1 MKKIILQFFYIACIS
16 LLIFSIP
23 LFAQTKLGDAQIGIP
38 QAGAIGISRTTDE
51 IMQLERSTAALQLN
65 RPPRLSVEHEVERD
79 DLTQNPESPEVDR
92 FPAGD
97 PADKSQPRINSIT
110 SPQTLGLTFL
120 GATLADANA
129 FPPDV
134 MGMVGSTQFIVA
146 INGRIRSFNKT
157 TGAAD
162 GVLNADMDV
171 FFSTVMSTQSGT
183 FTSDPRIRYDRITG
197 RWFVIIIDV
206 PAGTGTIA
214 NRLLIAVSNTSTI
227 AGGTVWTYFYFVP
240 NASQFADYPTLGI
253 DKNALYIGFNMFT
266 LSGSYAGTIGYV
278 VKKSSILASGP
289 IVATSLG
296 TFATSS
302 GVGPFT
308 PQGIDN
314 FDTTATEGYF
324 IGCDNA
330 SYGLLQIRRVSNPGG
345 TPTVSGNLSIT
356 VPTTDASITVP
367 HLGNTGGSS
376 GYLDALDDRLFAAVI
391 RNGRLWTSHNISVN
405 SSGVASS
412 GDRNGSRWYEIG
424 TLTTTPALIQSGTVY
439 DNSSNVRN
447 YWIPSVNI
455 SGQGHIAM
463 GFSTAGTNER
473 INGGT
478 IGRLAT
484 DVTGTMQTPVLY
496 TSSSTA
502 YNPASDP
509 GDATYGRR
517 WGDYSYT
524 SVDPND
530 DMTMW
535 TIQEYC
541 SSTDNWGVQV
551 VKLIAP
557 PPATAASTS
566 PSSVNTN
573 TSNINV
579 TITGT
584 SSSGSGF
591 FDPGPVFSNRLAATV
606 NGGGLTVNSVT
617 FTDATHLT
625 INISVAA
632 GATPGART
640 ITVTNPDG
648 QSATSATGILTINN
662 VSCPTITM
670 APTTLLNAAAGSAYS
685 QTITASGGASPYTY
699 ALTSGSLPSG
709 ITLSSAGLI
718 SGTSSFGGTF
728 NFTITA
734 TDNNTCTGLQAYTLT
749 VTGCSQI
756 TVAPNSLP
764 SGTIGTAYSQTI
776 SASGGTSPYSY
787 SVTTGALPVGLTLV
801 SSTGVI
807 SGTPTVT
814 GTSNFT
820 ITATDA
826 NTCTASQAYSIVINC
841 VAITLSPTTL
851 PSGTTNVA
859 YSQTITATGG
869 TAPYTFAVTSGT
881 LPTGLTLSV
890 GGVLSGTPTVAG
902 TSSIT
907 ITATDANACTG
918 SRAYTLTITA
928 PSSSSTSLTTLGV
941 AYSQDFN
948 ALAISGTSSTVPS
961 GWAFSETGTN
971 ANTTYSAGTGSSNS
985 GDTWSYGPSSNT
997 DRAFGGLQSSNLV
1010 STIGA
1015 NFTNNTGSSIT
1026 SLDIS
1031 YYGEEWRLGT
1041 RSRFDTLKF
1050 QYSMDAT
1057 SLTTGMWTSVN
1068 SLNYITTDTSGV
1080 AGLRD
1085 GNTIRS
1091 SIIGTIPGL
1100 NISNGSI
1107 FWIKWLDANATS
1119 SDDGLA
1125 VDDFLLTPQGAAPT
1139 NPSVVGTANPSTVV
1153 AGNSILLTATVTPG
1167 TNPASTGIVANG
1179 NLSSIGG
1186 SVSQLFY
1193 DDGTHG
1199 DATGSDNIFSNQ
1211 ATVSI
1216 GATPGSKSLRVY
1228 VTDAQARADSTD
1240 ISLTVNALPTNPSV
1254 VGTANPSTVAA
1265 GTSTLL
1271 TATVTLGTNPT
1282 STGIGVTG
1290 NLSSIGGSV
1299 SQLFYD
1305 DGTHGDITVS
1315 DNIFS
1320 YQTTVSVGTIPGLK
1334 SLRVYVTDAQSRT
1347 DSTNISLTVNSQ
1359 TCPTVT
1365 LSPSTLSNAF
1375 VGISYNQNITSTGGK
1390 TPYTYAVT
1398 AGILTSGLSLS
1409 SAGELSGTPSS
1420 LGSSTFTITATDSNG
1435 CSGSNEYT
1443 LQVSCPT
1450 LIINPAGL
1458 TGDSV
1463 GETFSQIL
1471 NAAGGTAPYSFVV
1484 TGGALPDSLEL
1495 SPSGVL
1501 AGKLKVAGNYNFTVN
1516 VTDLNGCTANKS
1528 YSLIVYEV
1536 TLGIQVPFT
1545 ASWNLLSIP
1554 VTGSNGLVSVL
1565 FPTAVSEAFA
1575 FTLGGYLGG
1584 DHMIP
1589 GFGYW
1594 LKFNSTDTASI
1605 AGLPIEDDTVDVN
1618 AGWNLIGSISQS
1630 IPVSGVSGL
1639 GTTIQSDLFGY
1650 NNIYSVIDTIKP
1662 GTAFWVKVDAVGKL
1676 RLSRSLGMAGI
1687 NTKQT
1692 QSDKKYEMLDHLEFV
1707 DARGLH
1713 QSLYFGSEENRTS
1726 ANQHFE
1732 LPPTPPAG
1740 AFDVR
1745 FASQQMVEVFSSQ
1758 IQKSQ
1763 KQSII
1768 ISSEAYPVTVK
1779 WEVLPNTSQRYKLQI
1794 QDGKKIVKDVPLSGV
1809 GSIRLEDSEIKKLN
1823 LVLRNNS
1830 SVPLRFALH
1839 QNYPNPFNPITTIE
1853 YQLPVESRV
1862 SVKIF
1867 NVLGQ
1872 VIQVLKDEIQS
1883 AGYESVDWNASDIA
1897 SGLYFYKLEATST
1910 SDPNIQFTQI
1920 RKMLLLK

>member
-1 MKKIILQFFYIACIS
+1 MKKIILPFFYIAYIS
-16 LLIFSIP
+16 LLIFSTP
-23 LFAQTKLGDAQIGIP
+23 LVAQRKLSDAQIGIP
-38 QAGAIGISRTTDE
+38 QAGAIGVTRTTDE
-51 IMQLERSTAALQLN
+51 IMQMERSTAALQLN
-65 RPPRLSVEHEVERD
+65 RPPRFSVEREVERE
-79 DLTQNPESPEVDR
+79 DLPQNPESPEVDR
-92 FPAGD
+92 FPADD
-97 PADKSQPRINSIT
+97 PAEKSQPRINSIT

-134 MGMVGSTQFIVA
+134 MGTVGPTQFIVA

-157 TGAAD
+157 TGIAD
-162 GVLNADMDV
+162 GVLNADMDI
-171 FFSTVMSTQSGT
+171 FFSSVMSSQTGT

-206 PAGTGTIA
+206 PAGTGAVA

-227 AGGTVWTYFYFVP
+227 TGGTVWTYFYFVP

-302 GVGPFT
+302 GAGPFT

-314 FDTTATEGYF
+314 FDTTSTEGYF

-356 VPTTDASITVP
+356 VPTTSASKTVP
-367 HLGNTGGSS
+367 HLGNTGGTS

-424 TLTTTPALIQSGTVY
+424 SLTTTPTLIQSGTVY
-439 DNSSNVRN
+439 DNSINVRN

-478 IGRLAT
+478 VGRLVT
-484 DVTGTMQTPVLY
+484 DAAGTMQTPVLY

-557 PPATAASTS
+557 LPATAVSAS

-584 SSSGSGF
+584 ASGGSAF
-591 FDPGPVFSNRLAATV
+591 FDPGSAFPNRLSAVV
-606 NGGGLTVNSVT
+606 NGSGVIVNSVT
-617 FTDATHLT
+617 YTDATHLT

-632 GATPGART
+632 GATAGAHT

-648 QSATSATGILTINN
+648 QSTTSATGILTINN
-662 VSCPTITM
+662 VSCPTITLS
-670 APTTLLNAAAGSAYS
+670 PTTLPDAAAGSAYS
-685 QTITASGGASPYTY
+685 QTVSTSGGASPYTY
-699 ALTSGSLPSG
+699 AVTSGTLPGG

-718 SGTSSFGGTF
+718 SGTASFGGTF

-749 VTGCSQI
+749 VTGCPQV
-756 TVAPNSLP
+756 TVAPSSLP

-776 SASGGTSPYSY
+776 STSGGTSPYSY
-787 SVTTGALPVGLTLV
+787 SVTAGALPAGLTLV
-801 SSTGVI
+801 GSTGVI

-869 TAPYTFAVTSGT
+869 AAPYTFTVTSGT
-881 LPTGLTLSV
+881 LPTGITLSS
-890 GGVLSGTPTVAG
+890 GGLISGTTTVAG
-902 TSSIT
+902 TSSIS
-907 ITATDANACTG
+907 ITSTDANNCTG
-918 SRAYTLTITA
+918 NQAYSLTINA
-928 PSSSSTSLTTLGV
+928 PSSSSTSLTAFGV

-948 ALAISGTSSTVPS
+948 TLIITGTDSIKNLPT
-961 GWAFSETGTN
+961 GWTANETGTN
-971 ANTTYSAGTGSSNS
+971 ANLTYAADTGGNTAGNS
-985 GDTWSYGPSSNT
+985 YSYGKT
-997 DRAFGGLQSSNLV
+997 GAIERALGGLLSGSLTP
-1010 STIGA
+1010 TIGT
-1015 NFTNNTGSSIT
+1015 NFLNNTGSTIT
-1026 SLDIS
+1026 SIVIT
-1031 YYGEEWRLGT
+1031 YIGEEWRLGAA
-1041 RSRFDTLKF
+1041 SRYDTLKF
-1050 QYSMDAT
+1050 QYSLDAA
-1057 SLTTGMWTSVN
+1057 SLTTGTWAAVLD
-1068 SLNYITTDTSGV
+1068 LNYVTTDITGT
-1080 AGLRD
+1080 AGSRN
-1085 GNTIRS
+1085 GNDLTKRTEINSTIS
-1091 SIIGTIPGL
+1091 GL
-1100 NISNGSI
+1100 NIANGSS
-1107 FWIKWLDANATS
+1107 FWIRWQDVNVSGA
-1119 SDDGLA
+1119 DDGLA
-1125 VDDFLLTPQGAAPT
+1125 VDDFLLTPQGTAPT
-1139 NPSVVGTANPSTVV
+1139 NLSIIGTANPSTVI
-1153 AGNSILLTATVTPG
+1153 AG
-1167 TNPASTGIVANG
+1167 
-1179 NLSSIGG
+1179 
-1186 SVSQLFY
+1186 
-1193 DDGTHG
+1193 D
-1199 DATGSDNIFSNQ
+1199 
-1211 ATVSI
+1211 
-1216 GATPGSKSLRVY
+1216 
-1228 VTDAQARADSTD
+1228 
-1240 ISLTVNALPTNPSV
+1240 
-1254 VGTANPSTVAA
+1254 
-1265 GTSTLL
+1265 STLL
-1271 TATVTLGTNPT
+1271 IVTVAPGTNPT
-1282 STGIGVTG
+1282 STGISVTG

-1299 SQLFYD
+1299 AQSFYD
-1305 DGTHGDITVS
+1305 DGTHGDITGS

-1320 YQTTVSVGTIPGLK
+1320 YQATVSVGTISGLK
-1334 SLRVYVTDAQSRT
+1334 SLRVDVTDAQSRT
-1347 DSTNISLTVNSQ
+1347 DSTDISLTVNSQ

-1365 LSPSTLSNAF
+1365 LSPSMLPNAF
-1375 VGISYNQNITSTGGK
+1375 VGKSYNQSITSTGGI

-1409 SAGELSGTPSS
+1409 STGELSGTPSS

-1435 CSGSNEYT
+1435 CSGSSEYS

-1450 LIINPAGL
+1450 FIINPVEL

-1463 GETFSQIL
+1463 GKTFNQIL
-1471 NAAGGTAPYSFVV
+1471 NATGGTTPYSFVV
-1484 TGGALPDSLEL
+1484 TGGTLPDSLEL
-1495 SPSGVL
+1495 SQSGIL
-1501 AGKLKVAGNYNFTVN
+1501 AGKLKVAGNYYFTVN
-1516 VTDLNGCTANKS
+1516 VTDANGCTANKS
-1528 YSLIVYEV
+1528 YSLIVYDV
-1536 TLGIQVPFT
+1536 TLGIQVPFL
-1545 ASWNLLSIP
+1545 ANWNLLSIP
-1554 VTGSNGLVSVL
+1554 VTGSNVLVSVL

-1594 LKFNSTDTASI
+1594 LKFNSADTVSI
-1605 AGLPIEDDTVDVN
+1605 AGLPIEDDTVDVS

-1630 IPVSGVSGL
+1630 IPISSVSGL
-1639 GTTIQSDLFGY
+1639 GTAIISDLFGY
-1650 NNIYSVIDTIKP
+1650 NNIYLALDTIKP
-1662 GTAFWVKVDAVGKL
+1662 GTAFWVKVDVDGNL
-1676 RLSRSLGMAGI
+1676 RLSRSSILAGT
-1687 NTKQT
+1687 NTIQS
-1692 QSDKKYEMLDHLEFV
+1692 QSDKKLEKFNHLEFV

-1713 QSLYFGSEENRTS
+1713 RSLYFGSEENRIS
-1726 ANQHFE
+1726 ANQGFE

-1740 AFDVR
+1740 SFDVR
-1745 FASQQMVEVFSSQ
+1745 FASQQRVGVFSPQ
-1758 IQKSQ
+1758 LQKSQ

-1768 ISSEAYPVTVK
+1768 ISSEAYPITIR
-1779 WEVLPNTSQRYKLQI
+1779 WEVSPNTSQRYKLQI
-1794 QDGKKIVKDVPLSGV
+1794 QDGKKIVKDVHLNGV
-1809 GSIRLEDSEIKKLN
+1809 GSIRLENSEIKKLN

-1830 SVPLRFALH
+1830 NVPSRFALH
-1839 QNYPNPFNPITTIE
+1839 QNYPNPFNPVTTIE
-1853 YQLPVESRV
+1853 YQLPVESKV

-1872 VIQVLKDEIQS
+1872 LIQVLKDEIQT
-1883 AGYESVDWNASDIA
+1883 AGYESVEWNASDIA

-1910 SDPNIQFTQI
+1910 SDPNVRFTQI